1 MLRVIV
7 EVKFLAIIM
16 NRKPPFF
23 YQRQLT
29 KVIYIFSTYIIQDY
43 KHCTRKES
51 TVFTSVLVDSEWSTP
66 YF

>member
-7 EVKFLAIIM
+7 EIKVLLIIM
-16 NRKPPFF
+16 NQKPPFF
-23 YQRQLT
+23 LPET
-29 KVIYIFSTYIIQDY
+29 INKVIYIFSIYIIQDY